1 MSLIPGSE
9 QLLSAR
15 WSPSGRYLD
24 ALTYDWQTIML
35 FDFTTGKW
43 TELAHS
49 HADWHS
55 WSHDEKYIYFD
66 DAWFTYPGSIK
77 RVRISDHQVEP
88 VVSLQEVGRL
98 GLGRFGAWTGLAP
111 DDSPLTLR
119 DAGIDEIY
127 ALDWQEP

>member
-1 MSLIPGSE
+1 
-9 QLLSAR
+9 
-15 WSPSGRYLD
+15 
-24 ALTYDWQTIML
+24 ML

-43 TELAHS
+43 KELAQVL
-49 HADWHS
+49 ADWYN

-66 DAWFTYPGSIK
+66 DAWFKYPGSIN
-77 RVRISDHQVEP
+77 RVRLSDHKVEQ

-98 GLGRFGAWTGLAP
+98 GLGRWGAWTGLTP

-119 DAGIDEIY
+119 DVGIDEIY